1 MSDASQ
7 EPTMADMQRTIE
19 QQRRHISLLQQLGD
33 ATSLMSSASTPD
45 EVAFVML
52 TSGLRAL
59 GADAGF
65 LAIYDSAHE
74 LLRVSR
80 FAGYESIPVQ
90 QLEVPI
96 TANLPIAHAI
106 RMRTALFVGSNEEL
120 VCEHAGLDRLD
131 PDDHACATVPLM
143 ISEDLPPLGAINV
156 RFDTPREFSAVDR
169 KLLNMLAE
177 RCAQA
182 MVRAQRFSDEQAR
195 RIAAEDAL
203 ITSRAL
209 EMNDDI
215 VQHIAEAKLAVELKL
230 EEQALAVLDTA
241 LTAGKRMLTSMT
253 AHTTSFRRDAI
264 SLEGVARVSE

>member
-1 MSDASQ
+1 MSDPQHEQTDA
-7 EPTMADMQRTIE
+7 ERTIE

-45 EVAFVML
+45 DVAFVML

-65 LAIYDSAHE
+65 LAVYDSDRE
-74 LLRVSR
+74 ILRVSR
-80 FAGYESIPVQ
+80 FAGYDSIPVQ

-96 TANLPIAHAI
+96 SANLPIAHSI

-120 VCEHAGLDRLD
+120 MCDHAGLARLD

-143 ISEDLPPLGAINV
+143 ISEDVPPLGAINV
-156 RFDTPREFSAVDR
+156 RFDSPREFSQVDR
-169 KLLNMLAE
+169 KLLAMLGE

-203 ITSRAL
+203 VTSRAL
-209 EMNDDI
+209 EMNDDV
-215 VQHIAEAKLAVELKL
+215 VQLIAEAKLAVELKL
-230 EEQALAVLDTA
+230 DEQALATLDKA
-241 LTAGKRMLTSMT
+241 LTAGKRMMTSMT
-253 AHTTSFRRDAI
+253 AHTTSFRRDSLA
-264 SLEGVARVSE
+264 LEGVARISE

>member
-1 MSDASQ
+1 MTEDL
-7 EPTMADMQRTIE
+7 QRTIE
-19 QQRRHISLLQQLGD
+19 QQRRHIALLQQLGD
-33 ATSLMSSASTPD
+33 ATSRMSAASTPD
-45 EVAFVML
+45 EIAYVML

-65 LAIYDSAHE
+65 LAVYDSDRE

-80 FAGYESIPVQ
+80 FAGYDSIPVQ
-90 QLEVPI
+90 QLEVPLS
-96 TANLPIAHAI
+96 ANLPIAHSI
-106 RMRTALFVGSNEEL
+106 RMRTPLFVGSNEEL
-120 VCEHAGLDRLD
+120 MCDHAGLERLD

-143 ISEDLPPLGAINV
+143 VSEDLPPLGAINV
-156 RFDTPREFSAVDR
+156 RFDSPREFTQVDR
-169 KLLNMLAE
+169 KLLTMLGE

-182 MVRAQRFSDEQAR
+182 MVRAQRFTDEQSR

-209 EMNDDI
+209 EMNDDV
-215 VQHIAEAKLAVELKL
+215 VQLIAEAKLAVEIGLT
-230 EEQALAVLDTA
+230 EQAEATLERA